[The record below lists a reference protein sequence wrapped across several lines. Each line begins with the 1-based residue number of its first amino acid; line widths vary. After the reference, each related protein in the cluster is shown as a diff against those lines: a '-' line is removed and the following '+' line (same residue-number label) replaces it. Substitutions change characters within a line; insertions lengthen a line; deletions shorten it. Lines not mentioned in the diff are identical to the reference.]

1 MKYGLSEE
9 GVDACREA
17 VVVEGW
23 RCPSSWRQ
31 IMSRRLPILNHT
43 LIWMMMTMTMSSPC
57 KRDRWWKVLMTLCDL
72 CGFITMAE
80 DDVSL
85 LGRNKE
91 SRGTNWGKNWSSKLR
106 GSALGL
112 SLSPSQPFRIPS
124 KSFRIPQKITPK
136 LFPQH
141 HITEDQSRWCN
152 PFGSQ
157 SGVKM
162 SGRRFG
168 DYQQRLKDYP
178 P

>member
-1 MKYGLSEE
+1 
-9 GVDACREA
+9 
-17 VVVEGW
+17 
-23 RCPSSWRQ
+23 
-31 IMSRRLPILNHT
+31 
-43 LIWMMMTMTMSSPC
+43 
-57 KRDRWWKVLMTLCDL
+57 MTLCDL

-124 KSFRIPQKITPK
+124 KSFQIPQKITTK
-136 LFPQH
+136 QFPQH
-141 HITEDQSRWCN
+141 HIIEDQSRWCN

-162 SGRRFG
+162 SGRMFG
-168 DYQQRLKDYP
+168 DYSRGLKITLRSLLQWISAAWVFSIWDQGLLAIHELTAEQIQLAIQALAVVRQSINSDSNARAGPGP
-178 P
+178 PILRCVR